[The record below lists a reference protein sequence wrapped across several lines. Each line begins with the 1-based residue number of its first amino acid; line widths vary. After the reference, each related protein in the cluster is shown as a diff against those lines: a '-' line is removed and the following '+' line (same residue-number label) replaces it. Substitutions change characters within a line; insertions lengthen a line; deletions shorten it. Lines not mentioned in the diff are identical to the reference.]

1 MASKEKTATDD
12 SLKRDPEA
20 AQRSFLQLSQE
31 EQAAAARSG
40 GPPVGVD
47 VTGTKWEAKECEE
60 IGGPNVESFIELP
73 DGTHHGLGAG
83 VLRVTEEEL
92 RKQLKA
98 KGKPALSDSKIAQLL
113 EDGFLK

>member
-1 MASKEKTATDD
+1 MASKENNATED

-20 AQRSFLQLSQE
+20 ARRAFLRLSPE

-47 VTGTKWEAKECEE
+47 ITGTKWEAKECEE
-60 IGGPNVESFIELP
+60 IGGPDVESFIELP

-92 RKQLKA
+92 QKQLMA
-98 KGKPALSDSKIAQLL
+98 KGKPALSDSKIAQLR
-113 EDGFLK
+113 EDGFLE